1 MTALTPIQW
10 RERAVSALQR
20 GGQAFAREAIRQ
32 ALVEHPNDVG
42 LSNLAGNI
50 WLKTG
55 DAAAAIGH
63 FARASELDPANVSY
77 TINHAIALTSANRQ
91 YEALHLL
98 RSMERR
104 AAASSL
110 YCSSRGNAARG
121 AGQKA
126 EAQEWYD
133 RALAIEPKRARA
145 LHGRAR
151 VALERGDPA
160 ASIWFEKA
168 LASNPGDADL
178 WLGKAQALDVG
189 GDADSARELA
199 QSIVDQAPSW
209 AEGLRFLA
217 QLRLEAGDTDF
228 TAHYAEATR
237 KAPNDANIYF
247 AWIATLGGLDY
258 DRDAAEVARLARAAF
273 PDIEHF
279 TLLEATHAS
288 ASGELEQAERLFA
301 ALGMDGADRRL
312 HEARHRIR
320 LGDPSRADRLLGT
333 VLENDPWSISAWALR
348 GVAWRLLDDPRA
360 QWLHEQEGLVRLLPL
375 HDAASILPR
384 IIPVLHDLHDRSPFP
399 LGQSLRGGTQTRGQ
413 LFDRE
418 HPLLRELHRAI
429 MTTVDR
435 YRAKLPAA
443 DAAHPLLRALTSQ
456 WSMIGSWSVR
466 LRGGGDCH
474 ASHIHPQGILSSALY
489 LDLPEDKG
497 EDPQAGWL
505 EIGRPAT
512 DLGLNLEP
520 LYSIEPKAGY
530 LALFPSTLYHGTRP
544 FRSGQRMTVAFDV
557 NLRQG

>member
-1 MTALTPIQW
+1 MTTLTPIQW
-10 RERAVSALQR
+10 RERAASALQR
-20 GGQAFAREAIRQ
+20 GDQAVAREAIRQ
-32 ALVEHPNDVG
+32 GLAEHTDDAW
-42 LSNLAGNI
+42 LSNAAGDI
-50 WLKTG
+50 ELKFG
-55 DAAAAIGH
+55 NLDAAISYFAKAA
-63 FARASELDPANVSY
+63 ALDQASLSF
-77 TINHAIALTSANRQ
+77 TINHAIALSAANRHI
-91 YEALHLL
+91 EGLALL
-98 RSMERR
+98 RTIES
-104 AAASSL
+104 AASSSAL

-121 AGQKA
+121 AGDKA

-133 RALAIEPKRARA
+133 RALVIEPNRARA

-160 ASIWFEKA
+160 ASSWFDRA
-168 LASNPGDADL
+168 LAANPGEADL
-178 WLGKAQALDVG
+178 WLGKAQALDVA
-189 GDADSARELA
+189 GDADGARKLA

-209 AEGLRFLA
+209 ADGLRFLA

-228 TAHYAEATR
+228 AAHYAEATS
-237 KAPNDANIYF
+237 KAPHDANIYV
-247 AWIATLGGLDY
+247 AWITTLGGLDY
-258 DRDAAEVARLARAAF
+258 DREAAEVARLARAAF
-273 PDIEHF
+273 PDNEHF

-333 VLENDPWSISAWALR
+333 VLDNDPWSISAWALR

-360 QWLHEQEGLVRLLPL
+360 QWLHEQEGLVQLLPL

-384 IIPVLHDLHDRSPFP
+384 VNPVLHDLHDRSPFP
-399 LGQSLRGGTQTRGQ
+399 LGQSLRGGTQTRGL

-418 HPLLRELHRAI
+418 HPLLDELHRAI

-435 YRAKLPAA
+435 YRANLRRT
-443 DAAHPLLRALTSQ
+443 DAAHPLLRAVTSQ
-456 WSMIGSWSVR
+456 WAMIGSWSVR
-466 LRGGGDCH
+466 LHGGGDCH

-489 LDLPEDKG
+489 LDLPQDRG

-505 EIGRPAT
+505 EIGRPAK
-512 DLGLNLEP
+512 DLGLDLEP